1 MATKKIEKTEKTE
14 KTEQIENTEKI
25 ETIEKADKTEKP
37 KKKASNA
44 KKIWRPSNMEKD
56 EKDIMLKPSDEWKAS
71 PQTIERVT
79 NLAKMLSKGMSR
91 KSAQEWIMTNYDVSG
106 RQARAYYTA
115 ALRYL
120 IPDNEEEYK
129 RGLIQANIDRLE
141 TIIERTMAEGS
152 ADYKSAIAAIKEI
165 NRLVAPNE
173 NSIEVATKDAAFRI
187 KFGSD

>member
-1 MATKKIEKTEKTE
+1 MATKKIEKTETINKAKKTE
-14 KTEQIENTEKI
+14 K
-25 ETIEKADKTEKP
+25 AEKP
-37 KKKASNA
+37 KKKASNS

-56 EKDIMLKPSDEWKAS
+56 EKDILLRPTEQWTTT
-71 PQTIERVT
+71 PQTTEKIIS
-79 NLAKMLSKGMSR
+79 LAKMISEGMSR
-91 KSAQEWIMTNYDVSG
+91 KNVQEWIMANYGVGD
-106 RQARAYYTA
+106 RQARAYYSA

-129 RGLIQANIDRLE
+129 RGLIQANINRLE

-152 ADYKSAIAAIKEI
+152 TDYKSAIAAIKEI

>member
-1 MATKKIEKTEKTE
+1 MATKKTEQIE
-14 KTEQIENTEKI
+14 KTEQIKQTE
-25 ETIEKADKTEKP
+25 KTEKP
-37 KKKASNA
+37 KKKASNS
-44 KKIWRPSNMEKD
+44 KKIWRPSNMEKN
-56 EKDIMLKPSDEWKAS
+56 EKDILLRPTEQWTTT
-71 PQTIERVT
+71 PQTTEKIIS
-79 NLAKMLSKGMSR
+79 LAKMISEGMSR
-91 KSAQEWIMTNYDVSG
+91 KNLQEWIMTNYGVGD
-106 RQARAYYTA
+106 RQARAYYSA

-129 RGLIQANIDRLE
+129 RGLIQANINRLE
-141 TIIERTMAEGS
+141 TIIERTMSEGS

>member
-1 MATKKIEKTEKTE
+1 MATKKTE
-14 KTEQIENTEKI
+14 KTEQTEK
-25 ETIEKADKTEKP
+25 TDNLEKKDTVEKP
-37 KKKASNA
+37 KKKATNA

-56 EKDIMLKPSDEWKAS
+56 EKDILLRPTEQWTTT

-79 NLAKMLSKGMSR
+79 ALAKMISEGMSR
-91 KSAQEWIMTNYDVSG
+91 KNVQEWIMAHYDVSG
-106 RQARAYYTA
+106 RQARAYYSA

-129 RGLIQANIDRLE
+129 RGLIQANINRLE

>member
-1 MATKKIEKTEKTE
+1 MATKKIEKTENTEIVEKVEKVEKTE
-14 KTEQIENTEKI
+14 K
-25 ETIEKADKTEKP
+25 AEKP
-37 KKKASNA
+37 KKKATNA

-56 EKDIMLKPSDEWKAS
+56 EKDIMLKPSDEWKAN

-79 NLAKMLSKGMSR
+79 TLARKLSKGMSR
-91 KSAQEWIMTNYDVSG
+91 KSAQEWIMTNYDVSA
-106 RQARAYYTA
+106 RQARAYYSA

-129 RGLIQANIDRLE
+129 RGLIQSNIDRLE

>member
-1 MATKKIEKTEKTE
+1 MATKKIEKTE
-14 KTEQIENTEKI
+14 QIETV
-25 ETIEKADKTEKP
+25 EKAEKP
-37 KKKASNA
+37 KKKASNS
-44 KKIWRPSNMEKD
+44 KKIWKPSLMEKD
-56 EKDIMLKPSDEWKAS
+56 EKDILLRPTEQWTTT
-71 PQTIERVT
+71 PQTIERIIS
-79 NLAKMLSKGMSR
+79 LAKMISEGMSR
-91 KSAQEWIMTNYDVSG
+91 KSTQEWIMANYDVSA
-106 RQARAYYTA
+106 RQARAYYSA

-129 RGLIQANIDRLE
+129 RGLIQTNINRLE
-141 TIIERTMAEGS
+141 TIIERTMAEGT

>member
-1 MATKKIEKTEKTE
+1 MATEKTE
-14 KTEQIENTEKI
+14 KTEQIEKTENTEI
-25 ETIEKADKTEKP
+25 VEKAEKTEKTEKP
-37 KKKASNA
+37 RTKGTNA
-44 KKIWRPSNMEKD
+44 KKIWKPCLIEKD
-56 EKDIMLKPSDEWKAS
+56 EKDIMLKPSDEWKAN

-79 NLAKMLSKGMSR
+79 TLARKLSKGMSR
-91 KSAQEWIMTNYDVSG
+91 KSAQEWIMANYDVSG

-141 TIIERTMAEGS
+141 TIIEHTMAEGS

>member
-1 MATKKIEKTEKTE
+1 MATKKTEKTETINKIEKTE
-14 KTEQIENTEKI
+14 IV
-25 ETIEKADKTEKP
+25 EKAEKP
-37 KKKASNA
+37 KKKATNA
-44 KKIWRPSNMEKD
+44 KKVWKPCLIDKD
-56 EKDIMLKPSDEWKAS
+56 EKDILLRPTEQWTTT
-71 PQTIERVT
+71 PQTIERIMS
-79 NLAKMLSKGMSR
+79 LAKMISEGMSR
-91 KSAQEWIMTNYDVSG
+91 KNVQEWIMAHYDVSA
-106 RQARAYYTA
+106 RQARAYYSA

-129 RGLIQANIDRLE
+129 RGLIQSNIERLE

>member
-1 MATKKIEKTEKTE
+1 MATKNTEKTEQIEKTENTEIVEKAEKIEKTEKTE
-14 KTEQIENTEKI
+14 K
-25 ETIEKADKTEKP
+25 P
-37 KKKASNA
+37 KKKATNA

>member
-1 MATKKIEKTEKTE
+1 MATKKIEKTDTINKAEKTE
-14 KTEQIENTEKI
+14 N
-25 ETIEKADKTEKP
+25 TEKP
-37 KKKASNA
+37 KKKASNS
-44 KKIWRPSNMEKD
+44 KKIWRPSNIEKD
-56 EKDIMLKPSDEWKAS
+56 EKDILLRPTEQWTTT
-71 PQTIERVT
+71 PQTTERIIS
-79 NLAKMLSKGMSR
+79 LAKMISEGMGR
-91 KSAQEWIMTNYDVSG
+91 KSAIEWIMTNYEVGD

-129 RGLIQANIDRLE
+129 RGLIQANINRLE

>member
-1 MATKKIEKTEKTE
+1 MATKKTEQIEKIEKTE
-14 KTEQIENTEKI
+14 QI
-25 ETIEKADKTEKP
+25 EKP
-37 KKKASNA
+37 KKKASNS

-56 EKDIMLKPSDEWKAS
+56 EKDILLRPTEQWTTT

-79 NLAKMLSKGMSR
+79 ALAKMLSEGMSR
-91 KSAQEWIMTNYDVSG
+91 KNAQEWIMTHYDVSG
-106 RQARAYYTA
+106 RQARAYYSA

-129 RGLIQANIDRLE
+129 RGLIQTNINRLE

-152 ADYKSAIAAIKEI
+152 ADYKSAITAIKEI

-173 NSIEVATKDAAFRI
+173 NTIEVATKDAAFRI

>member
-1 MATKKIEKTEKTE
+1 MATKKTENTEKTENIE
-14 KTEQIENTEKI
+14 KTEQIE
-25 ETIEKADKTEKP
+25 KTEKP
-37 KKKASNA
+37 KKKATNA
-44 KKIWRPSNMEKD
+44 RKVWKPSLMEKN
-56 EKDIMLKPSDEWKAS
+56 EKDILLRPTEQWTTT
-71 PQTIERVT
+71 PQTTERIIS
-79 NLAKMLSKGMSR
+79 LAKMLSEGMSR
-91 KSAQEWIMTNYDVSG
+91 KSAQEWIMTNYDVSA
-106 RQARAYYTA
+106 RQARAYYSA

-129 RGLIQANIDRLE
+129 RGLIQTNINRLE
-141 TIIERTMAEGS
+141 TIIERTMAEGT

>member
-1 MATKKIEKTEKTE
+1 MATNKTEKTE
-14 KTEQIENTEKI
+14 KIEKTEQIKQ
-25 ETIEKADKTEKP
+25 TEKP
-37 KKKASNA
+37 KKKASNS

-56 EKDIMLKPSDEWKAS
+56 EKDILLRPSEQWTTK
-71 PQTIERVT
+71 PQTIERIIS
-79 NLAKMLSKGMSR
+79 LAKMLSKGMSR
-91 KSAQEWIMTNYDVSG
+91 KSAMEWIMTNYGVGD

>member
-1 MATKKIEKTEKTE
+1 MATKKTE
-14 KTEQIENTEKI
+14 KTEQTEK
-25 ETIEKADKTEKP
+25 TDNLEKKDTVEKP
-37 KKKASNA
+37 KKKATNA

-56 EKDIMLKPSDEWKAS
+56 EKDILLRPTEQWTTT

-79 NLAKMLSKGMSR
+79 ALAKMISEGMSR
-91 KSAQEWIMTNYDVSG
+91 KNVQEWIMTHYDVNG
-106 RQARAYYTA
+106 RQARAYYSA

-129 RGLIQANIDRLE
+129 RGLIQANINRLE

>member
-1 MATKKIEKTEKTE
+1 MATKKIEKTEH
-14 KTEQIENTEKI
+14 I
-25 ETIEKADKTEKP
+25 ETVEKAEKTEKP
-37 KKKASNA
+37 KKKATNA

-56 EKDIMLKPSDEWKAS
+56 EKDIMLKPSDEWKAN

-79 NLAKMLSKGMSR
+79 NLAKMLSEGMSR
-91 KSAQEWIMTNYDVSG
+91 KNAQEWIMTHYDVSG
-106 RQARAYYTA
+106 RQARAYYNA

-129 RGLIQANIDRLE
+129 RGLIQSNIDRLE

>member
-1 MATKKIEKTEKTE
+1 MATKKTEQIEKTE
-14 KTEQIENTEKI
+14 KTEQIE
-25 ETIEKADKTEKP
+25 KTEKP
-37 KKKASNA
+37 KKKASNS

-56 EKDIMLKPSDEWKAS
+56 EKDILLRPTEQWTTTPK
-71 PQTIERVT
+71 TIDRIIS
-79 NLAKMLSKGMSR
+79 LAKMISEGMSR
-91 KSAQEWIMTNYDVSG
+91 KSAQEWIMTNYEVGD
-106 RQARAYYTA
+106 RQARAYYSA

-129 RGLIQANIDRLE
+129 RGLIQSNIDRLE

>member
-14 KTEQIENTEKI
+14 QIENTGAEKI
-25 ETIEKADKTEKP
+25 EKTEKTEKP
-37 KKKASNA
+37 KKKATNA

-56 EKDIMLKPSDEWKAS
+56 EKDIMLKPSDEWKAN

-79 NLAKMLSKGMSR
+79 TLARKLSKGMSR
-91 KSAQEWIMTNYDVSG
+91 KSAQEWIMTHYDVSA
-106 RQARAYYTA
+106 RQARAYYSA

-129 RGLIQANIDRLE
+129 RGLIQSNIDRLE

-173 NSIEVATKDAAFRI
+173 NSIEVATKDSAFRI
-187 KFGSD
+187 KFGSDK

>member
-1 MATKKIEKTEKTE
+1 MATKKIEKTETINKAEKTE
-14 KTEQIENTEKI
+14 K
-25 ETIEKADKTEKP
+25 AEKP
-37 KKKASNA
+37 KKKASNS

-56 EKDIMLKPSDEWKAS
+56 EKDILLRPTEQWTTT
-71 PQTIERVT
+71 PQTTEKIIS
-79 NLAKMLSKGMSR
+79 LAKMISEGMSR
-91 KSAQEWIMTNYDVSG
+91 KNVQEWIMANYGVGD
-106 RQARAYYTA
+106 RQARAYYSA

-129 RGLIQANIDRLE
+129 RGLIQANINRLE

-152 ADYKSAIAAIKEI
+152 TDYKSAIAAIKEI

-187 KFGSD
+187 KFGSDK

>member
-1 MATKKIEKTEKTE
+1 MATNKTEKIEKIEKTEVINKTE
-14 KTEQIENTEKI
+14 K
-25 ETIEKADKTEKP
+25 AEKP
-37 KKKASNA
+37 KKKATTA
-44 KKIWRPSNMEKD
+44 KKVWKPSLMEKD
-56 EKDIMLKPSDEWKAS
+56 EKDILLRPTEQWTTT
-71 PQTIERVT
+71 PQTIERIIS
-79 NLAKMLSKGMSR
+79 LAKMISEGMSR
-91 KSAQEWIMTNYDVSG
+91 KNVQEWIMTHYDVSG
-106 RQARAYYTA
+106 RQARAYYSA

-129 RGLIQANIDRLE
+129 RGLIQANINRLE
-141 TIIERTMAEGS
+141 TIIERTMAEGT

>member
-1 MATKKIEKTEKTE
+1 MATKKTE
-14 KTEQIENTEKI
+14 KTEQTEK
-25 ETIEKADKTEKP
+25 TDNLEKKDTAEKP
-37 KKKASNA
+37 KKKATNA

-56 EKDIMLKPSDEWKAS
+56 EKDILLRPTEQWTTT

-79 NLAKMLSKGMSR
+79 ALAKMISEGMSR
-91 KSAQEWIMTNYDVSG
+91 KNVQEWIMAHYDVSG
-106 RQARAYYTA
+106 RQARAYYSA

-129 RGLIQANIDRLE
+129 RGLIQANINRLE

>member
-1 MATKKIEKTEKTE
+1 MATKKIEKTETINKTE
-14 KTEQIENTEKI
+14 
-25 ETIEKADKTEKP
+25 KTEKP
-37 KKKASNA
+37 KKKATNA
-44 KKIWRPSNMEKD
+44 KKVWKPCLIEKD
-56 EKDIMLKPSDEWKAS
+56 EKDILLRPTEQWTTT
-71 PQTIERVT
+71 PQTIERIT
-79 NLAKMLSKGMSR
+79 ALAKMISEGMSR
-91 KSAQEWIMTNYDVSG
+91 KNVQEWIMTHYEVSA
-106 RQARAYYTA
+106 RQARAYYSA

-129 RGLIQANIDRLE
+129 RGLIQSNIERLE

-187 KFGSD
+187 KFGND

>member
-1 MATKKIEKTEKTE
+1 MATKKTEQIEKTEKTE
-14 KTEQIENTEKI
+14 KAEQI
-25 ETIEKADKTEKP
+25 EKP
-37 KKKASNA
+37 KKKVSNA

-56 EKDIMLKPSDEWKAS
+56 EKDIMLKPSDEWKAN

-91 KSAQEWIMTNYDVSG
+91 KSAQEWIMTHYDVSA

-129 RGLIQANIDRLE
+129 RGLIQSNIDRLE

-165 NRLVAPNE
+165 NRLVAPND

>member
-14 KTEQIENTEKI
+14 QTKQIETV
-25 ETIEKADKTEKP
+25 EKAEKTEKP
-37 KKKASNA
+37 KKKATNA

-56 EKDIMLKPSDEWKAS
+56 EKDILLRPTEQWTTT
-71 PQTIERVT
+71 PQTTERIIS
-79 NLAKMLSKGMSR
+79 LAKMLSKGMSR
-91 KSAQEWIMTNYDVSG
+91 KSAQEWIMTNYDVSA
-106 RQARAYYTA
+106 RQARAYYSA

-129 RGLIQANIDRLE
+129 RGLIQSNIDRLE

-152 ADYKSAIAAIKEI
+152 ADYKSAIAAIQEI
-165 NRLVAPNE
+165 NRLVAPND

>member
-1 MATKKIEKTEKTE
+1 MATKNTEKTETINKAEKAE
-14 KTEQIENTEKI
+14 KTEQIE
-25 ETIEKADKTEKP
+25 KAEKP

>member
-1 MATKKIEKTEKTE
+1 MATNKTEKIEKTEVINKTE
-14 KTEQIENTEKI
+14 K
-25 ETIEKADKTEKP
+25 AEKP
-37 KKKASNA
+37 KKKATTA
-44 KKIWRPSNMEKD
+44 KKVWKPSLMEKD
-56 EKDIMLKPSDEWKAS
+56 EKDILLRPTEQWTTT
-71 PQTIERVT
+71 PQTIERIIS
-79 NLAKMLSKGMSR
+79 LAKMISEGISR
-91 KSAQEWIMTNYDVSG
+91 KSAQEWIMTNYDVSA
-106 RQARAYYTA
+106 RQARAYYSA

-129 RGLIQANIDRLE
+129 RGLIQANINRLE
-141 TIIERTMAEGS
+141 TIIERTMAEGT

>member
-1 MATKKIEKTEKTE
+1 MATNNIEKTEKIEKIEKTEEEKTEKTE
-14 KTEQIENTEKI
+14 
-25 ETIEKADKTEKP
+25 KTEKP
-37 KKKASNA
+37 KKKASNS

-56 EKDIMLKPSDEWKAS
+56 EKDILRPSEQWTTK
-71 PQTIERVT
+71 PQTIERIIS
-79 NLAKMLSKGMSR
+79 LAKMLSEGMSR
-91 KSAQEWIMTNYDVSG
+91 KSAQEWIMTHYDVSG
-106 RQARAYYTA
+106 RQARAYYSA

-129 RGLIQANIDRLE
+129 RGLIQANINRLE

>member
-1 MATKKIEKTEKTE
+1 MVTKKIEKTEQ
-14 KTEQIENTEKI
+14 TEQIEKTEK
-25 ETIEKADKTEKP
+25 AEKP
-37 KKKASNA
+37 KKKATTA

-56 EKDIMLKPSDEWKAS
+56 EKDILLRPTEQWTTT

-79 NLAKMLSKGMSR
+79 ALAKMISEGMSR
-91 KSAQEWIMTNYDVSG
+91 KNVQEWIMTHYDVSG
-106 RQARAYYTA
+106 RQARAYYSA

-120 IPDNEEEYK
+120 IPDNAEEYK
-129 RGLIQANIDRLE
+129 RGLIQANINRLE

>member
-1 MATKKIEKTEKTE
+1 MVTKNIDKTEKTE
-14 KTEQIENTEKI
+14 KTEKIEKTEQIE
-25 ETIEKADKTEKP
+25 KTEKP
-37 KKKASNA
+37 KKKVSNS
-44 KKIWRPSNMEKD
+44 KKIWKPCLMEKD
-56 EKDIMLKPSDEWKAS
+56 EKDIMLKPSDEWKAN

-79 NLAKMLSKGMSR
+79 NLAKMLSEGMSR
-91 KSAQEWIMTNYDVSG
+91 KNAQEWIMTHYDVSG
-106 RQARAYYTA
+106 RQARAYYSA

-129 RGLIQANIDRLE
+129 KGLIQANINRLE

>member
-1 MATKKIEKTEKTE
+1 MATKKTE
-14 KTEQIENTEKI
+14 KTEQIEKI
-25 ETIEKADKTEKP
+25 EKTETAKKP
-37 KKKASNA
+37 KKKATNA
-44 KKIWRPSNMEKD
+44 KKVWKPCLIDKD
-56 EKDIMLKPSDEWKAS
+56 EKDILLRPTEQWTTT
-71 PQTIERVT
+71 PQTIERIMS
-79 NLAKMLSKGMSR
+79 LAKMISEGMSR
-91 KSAQEWIMTNYDVSG
+91 KNVQEWIMAHYDVSA
-106 RQARAYYTA
+106 RQARAYYSA

-129 RGLIQANIDRLE
+129 RGLIQSNIERLE

>member
-1 MATKKIEKTEKTE
+1 MATKKAE
-14 KTEQIENTEKI
+14 KTEQTKQI
-25 ETIEKADKTEKP
+25 ETVEKTEKTEKP
-37 KKKASNA
+37 KKKATNA

-56 EKDIMLKPSDEWKAS
+56 EKDILLRPTEQWTTT
-71 PQTIERVT
+71 PQTIERIT
-79 NLAKMLSKGMSR
+79 ALAKMISEGMSR
-91 KSAQEWIMTNYDVSG
+91 KNVQEWIMTNYDVSG
-106 RQARAYYTA
+106 RQARAYYSA

-129 RGLIQANIDRLE
+129 RGLIQANINRLE

-152 ADYKSAIAAIKEI
+152 ADYRSAIAAIKEI

>member
-1 MATKKIEKTEKTE
+1 MATKNIDKTEKTE
-14 KTEQIENTEKI
+14 K
-25 ETIEKADKTEKP
+25 IEKTGQIEKP
-37 KKKASNA
+37 KKKVSNS

-56 EKDIMLKPSDEWKAS
+56 EKDIMLKPSDEWKANS
-71 PQTIERVT
+71 QTIERVT
-79 NLAKMLSKGMSR
+79 NLAKMLSEGMSR
-91 KSAQEWIMTNYDVSG
+91 KSAMEWIMTHYDVSG
-106 RQARAYYTA
+106 RQARAYYSA

-129 RGLIQANIDRLE
+129 RGLIQANINRLE

>member
-1 MATKKIEKTEKTE
+1 MATEKIEKTE
-14 KTEQIENTEKI
+14 KTEQIE
-25 ETIEKADKTEKP
+25 KTEKP
-37 KKKASNA
+37 KKKATNA
-44 KKIWRPSNMEKD
+44 KKIWKPCLMEKD
-56 EKDIMLKPSDEWKAS
+56 EKDILLRPTEQWTTT
-71 PQTIERVT
+71 PQTIERIIS
-79 NLAKMLSKGMSR
+79 LAKMISEGMSR
-91 KSAQEWIMTNYDVSG
+91 KNTQEWIMTHYDVSA
-106 RQARAYYTA
+106 RQARAYYSA

-129 RGLIQANIDRLE
+129 RGLIQANINRLE

-152 ADYKSAIAAIKEI
+152 ADYRSAIAAIKEI

>member
-1 MATKKIEKTEKTE
+1 MATKKTE
-14 KTEQIENTEKI
+14 KTEQTEK
-25 ETIEKADKTEKP
+25 TDNLEKKDTVEKP
-37 KKKASNA
+37 KKKATNA

-56 EKDIMLKPSDEWKAS
+56 EKDILLRPTEQWTTT
-71 PQTIERVT
+71 PQTTERIIS
-79 NLAKMLSKGMSR
+79 LAKMISEGMSR
-91 KSAQEWIMTNYDVSG
+91 KNVQEWIMAHYDVSG
-106 RQARAYYTA
+106 RQARAYYSA

-129 RGLIQANIDRLE
+129 RGLIQANINRLE

>member
-14 KTEQIENTEKI
+14 QIEKTDNLEKKD
-25 ETIEKADKTEKP
+25 TVEKP
-37 KKKASNA
+37 KKKATNA

-56 EKDIMLKPSDEWKAS
+56 EKDILLRPTEQWTTT

-79 NLAKMLSKGMSR
+79 ALAKMISEGMSR
-91 KSAQEWIMTNYDVSG
+91 KNVQEWIMAHYDVSG
-106 RQARAYYTA
+106 RQARAYYSA

-129 RGLIQANIDRLE
+129 RGLIQANINRLE